1 VRRGLHV
8 CPEEDLEDYQTAPNP
23 IGGYDTV
30 IEEAVSYRYL
40 PSGIMLSCL
49 SMNLPSLQPKGSGRA
64 TERLRGCGHQ
74 QPASY
79 VALRTSDEPVPFS
92 SAYLSL
98 LSAKDNCT
106 IILHIF
112 EVMLSAVIGNVEGEI
127 R

>member
-1 VRRGLHV
+1 
-8 CPEEDLEDYQTAPNP
+8 
-23 IGGYDTV
+23 V

-49 SMNLPSLQPKGSGRA
+49 SMNLPSLQPKSSGRA

-98 LSAKDNCT
+98 LLQKITAPLYYTSLKSCSP
-106 IILHIF
+106 LSS
-112 EVMLSAVIGNVEGEI
+112 VMWKVKSGNYA
-127 R
+127 RLTCSL